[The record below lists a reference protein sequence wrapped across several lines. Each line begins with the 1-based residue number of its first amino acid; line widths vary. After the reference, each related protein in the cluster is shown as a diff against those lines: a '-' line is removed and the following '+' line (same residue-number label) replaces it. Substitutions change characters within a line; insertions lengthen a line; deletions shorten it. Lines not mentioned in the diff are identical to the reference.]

1 MKSAVKISLLALCVS
16 VMATGCFGCGDGDK
30 TKQPV
35 EKIDTGKTGGD
46 STHKAKDTT
55 KAAIDTAKK
64 DTSKKK

>member
-1 MKSAVKISLLALCVS
+1 MKSAVKIGFFALCVG

-30 TKQPV
+30 GKQPV

-46 STHKAKDTT
+46 SAKKVKDTT